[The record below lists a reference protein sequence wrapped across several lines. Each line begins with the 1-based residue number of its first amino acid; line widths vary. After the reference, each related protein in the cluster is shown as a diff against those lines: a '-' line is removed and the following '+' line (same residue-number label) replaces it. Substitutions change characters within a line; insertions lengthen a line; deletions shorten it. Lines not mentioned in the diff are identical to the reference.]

1 MSSIKIYVEGGGDG
15 RNGRAALR
23 RGMDA
28 FLGEQK
34 QAATDQGWSWR
45 LICAGSRNNAFNAFR
60 NATMRGEADVV
71 VLLVDAEAPL
81 RSGQLAHLHQRDG
94 WATDFADERNVH
106 LMVQTMEA
114 WIVADVDALAT
125 YYGQGFRRS
134 ALPDATNLEAVPRR
148 DIDRALHAATRRTTK
163 GTYHKIRHAS
173 SLLARV
179 SQRRVRQRCEGCGRL
194 LDYLAQTLA

>member
-1 MSSIKIYVEGGGDG
+1 
-15 RNGRAALR
+15 
-23 RGMDA
+23 MDA

-34 QAATDQGWSWR
+34 QAATDRGWNWR

-81 RSGQLAHLHQRDG
+81 RNGQLAHLHQRDG
-94 WATDFADERNVH
+94 WATDFADECNVH

-134 ALPDATNLEAVPRR
+134 ALPEATNLEAVPRR

-163 GTYHKIRHAS
+163 GTYHEIRHAS
-173 SLLARV
+173 TLLARV
-179 SQRRVRQRCEGCGRL
+179 SQHQVRQRCEGCGRL